1 MTLAATSLSLIA
13 ALISCYQSYFEH
25 YTSVRPSKI
34 LSIYYFFGV
43 LFDIPRARTVWAI
56 DGLHTVAIVFI
67 VSMLI
72 KAAIWGL
79 ELLEKP
85 NLIIY
90 HYKDGSPET
99 WAGVFNRSLFGWL
112 NPLLLSGN
120 KTVFTPKDLYA
131 VEKAMVPDPDIKH
144 KLAILWEECKL

>member
-1 MTLAATSLSLIA
+1 L
-13 ALISCYQSYFEH
+13 
-25 YTSVRPSKI
+25 
-34 LSIYYFFGV
+34 
-43 LFDIPRARTVWAI
+43 DIPRARTVWAI

-72 KAAIWGL
+72 KAVICGL
-79 ELLEKP
+79 EVLEKQ
-85 NLIIY
+85 NLIID

-120 KTVFTPKDLYA
+120 KTVFSLNDLYSM
-131 VEKAMVPDPDIKH
+131 EKAMVPDPDIKH
-144 KLAILWEECKL
+144 KLAVLWEECK